1 MHESEF
7 REKISLKQASALVLS
22 EECCLG
28 LIRSAEMDA
37 HLLLAKG

>member
-1 MHESEF
+1 MQELF
-7 REKISLKQASALVLS
+7 VREKISLEASFSIVNS

-28 LIRSAEMDA
+28 LIRSAGKDV